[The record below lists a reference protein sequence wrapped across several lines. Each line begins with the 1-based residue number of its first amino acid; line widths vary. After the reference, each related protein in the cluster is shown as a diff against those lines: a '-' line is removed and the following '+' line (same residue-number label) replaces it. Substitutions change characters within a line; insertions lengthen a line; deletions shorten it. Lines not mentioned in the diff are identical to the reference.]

1 MDSKELMNVRQKA
14 VEKFLLQQ
22 AIMKRLSE
30 VDSGV
35 DVPSTMSERDR
46 LAQEEYTRLIR
57 PFDVEIAAGQVRMLS
72 GTERPTY
79 ALVARRW
86 DELSWLI
93 LPFSNYSEP
102 ATETEMKV
110 ENEGGIGLCVLQLWN
125 ARSLLGQTLSKS
137 WLVRTLSDAELEDA
151 VSAWK
156 WSVGVGEL
164 SENQLARTGTPI
176 MRRDDSRIAYEDSEL
191 ANFAKLDVDD
201 LRATERRLAWLESVR
216 VKLRGRRV
224 TSGRRSRSCPKGKGM
239 RMRLVPF
246 AQSRV
251 FERDDALAAADVAK
265 PVAADCRIPEFDG
278 VVHVRYT
285 PHNKRLCIRVFGAD
299 GNPSQKLDG
308 WDVFGSDACLLGTI
322 SNAGFVCEFKS
333 AFDGVLCLA
342 YEEGDVVHLLGS
354 DKGV

>member
-1 MDSKELMNVRQKA
+1 MGSKELMNVRQKA

-22 AIMKRLSE
+22 TIMKRLSE
-30 VDSGV
+30 VDFGM
-35 DVPSTMSERDR
+35 DVSCTTSEQDK
-46 LAQEEYTRLIR
+46 LAREECTRHIH
-57 PFDVEIAAGQVRMLS
+57 PYDTEIAAGQVRMLS

-79 ALVARRW
+79 VLVARRW

-102 ATETEMKV
+102 AIETEMKIR
-110 ENEGGIGLCVLQLWN
+110 NEGGIRPCVLQLWN

-176 MRRDDSRIAYEDSEL
+176 RRRDDPRIAYEDSEL
-191 ANFAKLDVDD
+191 ANFAKLDSDD
-201 LRATERRLAWLESVR
+201 LRATERRLSWLESVR
-216 VKLRGRRV
+216 VKLRGYRV
-224 TSGRRSRSCPKGKGM
+224 TSGRRSRSCPNGKGM
-239 RMRLVPF
+239 RMRLTPF

-251 FERDDALAAADVAK
+251 FEQDYALAAAEVAR
-265 PVAADCRIPEFDG
+265 PVAANCCIPGFEG

-285 PHNKRLCIRVFGAD
+285 PHDRRLCIRVFGAD
-299 GNPSQKLDG
+299 GNSSQKLDG